1 MNSVSKVKIVVGY
14 TLLLGVLFFSLFF
27 VHREMENLMHS
38 ENQDVHWTDSLITLL
53 REKDENTIYMLRV
66 LSETSESM
74 VSTSAIENI
83 IATRKDSVV
92 TNRRVQRRIITHRDT
107 VVTKPKKKG
116 FFRRLGEVFVPPKKD
131 TAIQVKTS
139 LEYATDTVI
148 DVYNPVDSLQ
158 EKLRAVAQQKKVS
171 DSIVRRRRLTLQ
183 RMDKMLTARIDSL
196 LKGYEQEALQRAREE
211 ADYRQSVRGHSVKI
225 ISSIAVGAV
234 LLSVF
239 FLIIIGRDI
248 ARSNRYR
255 RELEEARK
263 RAEDLLAMREKM
275 MLAITH
281 DFKAPLGSIMGYAD
295 LLSRLTVDERQ
306 RFYLDNMKTS
316 SEHLLKLVV
325 DLLDFHRLDLHKAEI
340 NRVTFHPARL
350 LEEIHV
356 SFEPLTSAKGLE
368 LHCNIAPEL
377 EGTYISDPL
386 RLRQIINNLL
396 SNALKH
402 TKAEDTISISVKK
415 QKGNAIIEIQDTGS
429 GIDATEID
437 KIFDRFYQTEQLDS
451 LAVGAGTGIGL
462 ALTKGIIELH
472 HGTISVESE
481 LGKGSNFIITLKLGN
496 GHFEPD
502 QISLKEEIVQQ
513 QEPLHPGVS
522 AIMAEAALDNDIIPS
537 QPSDAKM
544 LIVEDDASIRE
555 MLADIFRTFYQ
566 VITASDGVEAMEL
579 VEKEMP
585 SIVLS
590 DVVMPRMSGTEL
602 CKQIKKEFNTCHIPV
617 VLLTA
622 RTAVEHTVEGLRI
635 GADDYI
641 TKPFNINI
649 LVSRCNNLVNS
660 RIQLQ
665 EKFTRQPQAFAQI
678 LATNPMDKEM
688 LDRAMA
694 IIEQHLDNTDF
705 NVNIFAREMGMA
717 RTNLFTKLKA
727 VTGQTPNDFILS
739 IRLKKGAVMLR
750 NNPELNITEISDRIG
765 FSSSRYFSKC
775 FKEIYHVSPLAYRK
789 GEEKE
794 EEGNEETDQ

>member
-196 LKGYEQEALQRAREE
+196 LKGYEQETLQRAREE

-396 SNALKH
+396 SNA
-402 TKAEDTISISVKK
+402 VKFTD
-415 QKGNAIIEIQDTGS
+415 KGCVTMTACYENRRLVVAVADTGK
-429 GIDATEID
+429 GMGPADRER
-437 KIFDRFYQTEQLDS
+437 IFQEFTRLPGAQGKEGFGLGLSIVRMLVQL
-451 LAVGAGTGIGL
+451 L
-462 ALTKGIIELH
+462 E
-472 HGTISVESE
+472 GTIDVDSVP
-481 LGKGSNFIITLKLGN
+481 GKGSTFTLRVPLFPVRMPERTG
-496 GHFEPD
+496 
-502 QISLKEEIVQQ
+502 EEMQ
-513 QEPLHPGVS
+513 
-522 AIMAEAALDNDIIPS
+522 
-537 QPSDAKM
+537 
-544 LIVEDDASIRE
+544 
-555 MLADIFRTFYQ
+555 
-566 VITASDGVEAMEL
+566 
-579 VEKEMP
+579 
-585 SIVLS
+585 
-590 DVVMPRMSGTEL
+590 
-602 CKQIKKEFNTCHIPV
+602 
-617 VLLTA
+617 
-622 RTAVEHTVEGLRI
+622 
-635 GADDYI
+635 
-641 TKPFNINI
+641 
-649 LVSRCNNLVNS
+649 
-660 RIQLQ
+660 
-665 EKFTRQPQAFAQI
+665 
-678 LATNPMDKEM
+678 
-688 LDRAMA
+688 
-694 IIEQHLDNTDF
+694 
-705 NVNIFAREMGMA
+705 
-717 RTNLFTKLKA
+717 
-727 VTGQTPNDFILS
+727 
-739 IRLKKGAVMLR
+739 
-750 NNPELNITEISDRIG
+750 
-765 FSSSRYFSKC
+765 
-775 FKEIYHVSPLAYRK
+775 
-789 GEEKE
+789 EKE
-794 EEGNEETDQ
+794 EEPLPVPSSPSLRVLLIDDDSIQLTLTAAMLQHSGITSVSCMQPDELLDALRSGTFDVLLTDVQMPAISGFDLLKLLRASNLPQAQTIPVIAVTARSDMKPEEFKAYGFAGCLHKPFTVAELFRELDMEGIGQMPALQDERVSESAAEHPAEHTSGTSAPGCPYNFSALTAFSGDDSDAADSILKSFISETRINAGRLQRLWTWQIWMRWLPFRITMIPLFTLIGATELVGELKILESLRGASFTEEQEQRALRSLALIEDILRSQTRTDLG